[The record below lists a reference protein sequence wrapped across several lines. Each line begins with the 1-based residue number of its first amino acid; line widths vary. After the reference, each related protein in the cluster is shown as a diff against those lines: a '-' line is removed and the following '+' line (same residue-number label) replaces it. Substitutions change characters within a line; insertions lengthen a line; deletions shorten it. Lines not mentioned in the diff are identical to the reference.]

1 METDTAHQEPAK
13 ETAEEPLPPTT
24 GSPSSTPRTDAL
36 EVPILDT
43 RANAIMAFQTVVEHA
58 KKMER
63 LYETECKDHA
73 FIRKTLERVIRERDA
88 LICACPVKPT
98 TMLRGENCDVP
109 SCPKCGK
116 MRIHSPENASGLP
129 PQTTAS
135 DD

>member
-1 METDTAHQEPAK
+1 MPEDSTNQPP
-13 ETAEEPLPPTT
+13 AEEVPKAGSSALHC
-24 GSPSSTPRTDAL
+24 SPSSTPRTDAL

-43 RANAIMAFQTVVEHA
+43 RDSAIMAFQSVLEHA

-73 FIRKTLERVIRERDA
+73 FLRKTLERVIRERDA
-88 LICACPVKPT
+88 LICACPVKHT

-116 MRIHSPENASGLP
+116 MRIQSPENA
-129 PQTTAS
+129 
-135 DD
+135 